1 MFRFIGSF
9 TFLWLVMATTAMAQS
24 TTILDTNGQPLTS
37 GVEYY
42 VLPAATDTAGGLTLV
57 NRTGSCPFYVGQEP
71 LSTVNCSI
79 SQGLPVGFTPMM
91 ENSVCKRGYSFTV
104 SFSASTTCV
113 RSTGWRLD
121 NDEEVS
127 RTFIVTGGD
136 QSFFRIQI
144 DDNGL
149 YNLIWCPVCD
159 RPNCP
164 RFRCLDASIFLEN
177 GKRLL
182 IVGEDQAF
190 PFRFRRAN

>member
-1 MFRFIGSF
+1 
-9 TFLWLVMATTAMAQS
+9 MAQS
-24 TTILDTNGQPLTS
+24 TTILDTDGQPLTS
-37 GVEYY
+37 GVEYF
-42 VLPAATDTAGGLTLV
+42 VLPAATDIAGGLTLV
-57 NRTGSCPFYVGQEP
+57 NRTGSCPLYVGQEP
-71 LSTVNCSI
+71 LSTVV
-79 SQGLPVGFTPMM
+79 SQGLPVVFTP
-91 ENSVCKRGYSFTV
+91 NDGDSVVREDISFTV
-104 SFSASTTCV
+104 AFSASTTCV
-113 RSTGWRLD
+113 QSTGWRVE

-164 RFRCLDASIFLEN
+164 RFRCLDASIFMEN

-182 IVGEDQAF
+182 TVGEDQAF
-190 PFRFRRAN
+190 PFRFTRTN

>member
-71 LSTVNCSI
+71 LSTVV
-79 SQGLPVGFTPMM
+79 SQGLPVVFTP
-91 ENSVCKRGYSFTV
+91 NDGDSVVREDIPFTV
-104 SFSASTTCV
+104 AFSASTTCV
-113 RSTGWRLD
+113 QSTGWRVE

-164 RFRCLDASIFLEN
+164 RFRCLDASIFMEN